1 MIILFLYCVW
11 FFSSNNPKRNNLERN
26 KNVKGILK
34 NNYKSNT
41 YTCSIV
47 VKWGTNFSFILT
59 LHVYMFLLM
68 IKWNGSKLYIR
79 RNVNNDTKNRNAYQI
94 NIKSSLLINLNKRS
108 KHPCKW
114 NILLEIYFR
123 NITRKETCKTIYV
136 VGIIFFF
143 YGKLSVN
150 CVLQKGLI

>member
-1 MIILFLYCVW
+1 MLLFNLNCYKLLGLLQVLNSMIILFLYCVW

-68 IKWNGSKLYIR
+68 IKYKNCSKLYIPR
-79 RNVNNDTKNRNAYQI
+79 KVNDDTKI
-94 NIKSSLLINLNKRS
+94 VMFTKLI
-108 KHPCKW
+108 
-114 NILLEIYFR
+114 
-123 NITRKETCKTIYV
+123 
-136 VGIIFFF
+136 
-143 YGKLSVN
+143 
-150 CVLQKGLI
+150 

>member
-1 MIILFLYCVW
+1 MGNQLQFYFNIACLYVSLDDKIKIAQNYV
-11 FFSSNNPKRNNLERN
+11 FTETLYQSNL
-26 KNVKGILK
+26 
-34 NNYKSNT
+34 
-41 YTCSIV
+41 
-47 VKWGTNFSFILT
+47 
-59 LHVYMFLLM
+59 
-68 IKWNGSKLYIR
+68 
-79 RNVNNDTKNRNAYQI
+79 
-94 NIKSSLLINLNKRS
+94 KSSLLINLNKRS